1 MGTDSGR
8 TPAPASAVMST
19 ILVVDDD
26 PTCRELLRQI
36 LPRSGHA
43 VVVAINGNDALAAIQ
58 EYPPQLILLD
68 LAMPQMDGL
77 TFLRRLR
84 EMPQYSDIPVILCT
98 ALANRDAVRVAA
110 ALGVRDY
117 LLKSEYT
124 IQVLLERIARYVPN
138 SQPYAPIPVSPMP
151 SAPAA

>member
-1 MGTDSGR
+1 
-8 TPAPASAVMST
+8 MST

-43 VVVAINGNDALAAIQ
+43 VVTAMNGKDALSAI
-58 EYPPQLILLD
+58 EEHPPQLILLD

-77 TFLRRLR
+77 TFLRHLR
-84 EMPQYSDIPVILCT
+84 EMPQYRDTPVILCT
-98 ALANRDAVRVAA
+98 ALANRDAVRAA
-110 ALGVRDY
+110 ASLGVRDY

-124 IQVLLERIARYVPN
+124 IRVLLERIGRHLPN
-138 SQPYAPIPVSPMP
+138 AHQPASTPVSPMP